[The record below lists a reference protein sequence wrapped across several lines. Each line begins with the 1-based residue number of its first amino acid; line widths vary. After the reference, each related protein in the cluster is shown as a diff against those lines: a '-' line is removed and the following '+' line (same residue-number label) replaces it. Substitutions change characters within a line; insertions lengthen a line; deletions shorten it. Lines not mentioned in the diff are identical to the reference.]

1 MFALDSFIADCL
13 SAAAH
18 AEAAARAV
26 HDLMKRAFS
35 DASAVVRALGEP
47 TESGLVPLYR
57 SDALTIVN
65 VVWKPGM
72 TVAPHNHQTWA
83 VIGVYCGREDNV
95 FWRRKKDAP
104 QGQIEVASQKTL
116 SPGDVM
122 PLGKDII
129 HSVTN
134 PVAQLTGAIHVYGGD
149 FFALARSEWDAD
161 TLVERPYDMAK
172 TRALFES

>member
-1 MFALDSFIADCL
+1 MFALETFIADCL
-13 SAAAH
+13 AAVRTEIAP
-18 AEAAARAV
+18 RAV
-26 HDLMKRAFS
+26 HEVMKRAFADVAAVT
-35 DASAVVRALGEP
+35 DAVGAP

-57 SDALTIVN
+57 SNELTIVN

-72 TVAPHNHQTWA
+72 TVGPHNHETWA

-95 FWRRKKDAP
+95 FWRRTTAARH
-104 QGQIEVASQKTL
+104 GQIEVAGEKTL
-116 SPGDVM
+116 SPGDVL

-149 FFALARSEWDAD
+149 FFSLARSEWDEQ

-172 TRALFES
+172 TQALFAK